1 MKTYSIAAAELKKI
15 IELVNNK
22 NRRKYYMAKH
32 NPYEYT
38 DFESIIQYFHK
49 LQRGFQR

>member
-1 MKTYSIAAAELKKI
+1 MNNFICNTKKYGGNTMDRTELSKI
-15 IELVNNK
+15 ID
-22 NRRKYYMAKH
+22 AKH

>member
-1 MKTYSIAAAELKKI
+1 
-15 IELVNNK
+15 
-22 NRRKYYMAKH
+22 MAKH

-49 LQRGFQR
+49 LQRGSSDESENLL